1 MTKIL
6 SFQTIEDGMKH
17 IHYILWIEHS
27 IIEQCDKDTTTPE
40 NSRYT
45 KIDYTS
51 ELFCNISYRWIT
63 QNAYKLYKR
72 KEIEQY
78 LLVLHLINSK

>member
-1 MTKIL
+1 MTNLYIIKIYLPQYFPVKIL
-6 SFQTIEDGMKH
+6 VLVNED
-17 IHYILWIEHS
+17 
-27 IIEQCDKDTTTPE
+27 
-40 NSRYT
+40 T

-63 QNAYKLYKR
+63 QNTYKLYKR